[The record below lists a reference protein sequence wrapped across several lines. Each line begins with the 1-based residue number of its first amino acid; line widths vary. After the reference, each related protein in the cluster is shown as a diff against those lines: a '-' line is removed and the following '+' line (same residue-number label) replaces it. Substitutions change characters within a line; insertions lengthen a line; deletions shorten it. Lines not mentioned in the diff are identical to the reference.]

1 MLFLHATFPPADPP
15 PLRSIGLFIYTQ
27 VLHKSSGTTSFG
39 TIKGYSGSTLA
50 WTMLKYI
57 NSAMGKVSG
66 GIADINIDVDI
77 DSYPDTDTDTGV
89 ERSFPAGPWPGAWR
103 SMVSKPD

>member
-1 MLFLHATFPPADPP
+1 MALDHQGLRPASLCVGVTISTCYVPTYPPADPRP
-15 PLRSIGLFIYTQ
+15 RRSIGLFIYTQ

-57 NSAMGKVSG
+57 NSAMGKVSRE
-66 GIADINIDVDI
+66 
-77 DSYPDTDTDTGV
+77 T
-89 ERSFPAGPWPGAWR
+89 
-103 SMVSKPD
+103 